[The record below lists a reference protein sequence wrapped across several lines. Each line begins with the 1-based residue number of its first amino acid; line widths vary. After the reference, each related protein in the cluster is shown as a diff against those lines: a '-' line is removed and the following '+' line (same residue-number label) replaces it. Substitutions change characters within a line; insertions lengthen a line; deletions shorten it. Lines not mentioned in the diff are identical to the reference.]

1 MLAHGICAHMIVDFA
16 SVDSDYTENYAFWF
30 SNGKAHTGFII
41 SWIWVYTYVSRGG
54 GYWWLATERPS
65 CLAIYSLNLLEV
77 HRACRLSTVQTD
89 ADLIRR
95 GL

>member
-1 MLAHGICAHMIVDFA
+1 MLAHGICAYMIVDFA

-54 GYWWLATERPS
+54 
-65 CLAIYSLNLLEV
+65 AI
-77 HRACRLSTVQTD
+77 
-89 ADLIRR
+89 
-95 GL
+95 GG